1 MLKELSTDLLV
12 KIKPNLSRTN
22 HPGPD
27 SSLVKDLFEL
37 SALAEKLVL
46 LRPRPSSEWQTVADA
61 LDREGTYLWNE
72 SSAVRPGLD
81 DQITAVVAALLIHM
95 LQLASKA
102 GTTLADVGKVEVAA
116 SVLGSAAKVR
126 KSANFYRPRRPEL
139 RSCHSRLKYEE
150 CLRSIEDPQGAHQQ
164 SRAQA
169 TIVYYCSRMEA
180 AWKEG
185 NDSLADYML
194 QNITDDNERL
204 ALLPARDRELLAA
217 KLLDIGR
224 SLLAGKARNNAAS
237 SEDMKAQEAVK
248 WMQKAFSIA
257 EQLDD
262 MVTAGSMELKRS
274 ILRNLSRAYVLSS
287 AQDPENL
294 SRAETS
300 LNELLTSVDA
310 TDDQGNSEYQELRW
324 GMVAVLKR
332 REAGDPALLGAFTSI
347 IDHMK
352 FTEDN
357 VVEILRD
364 VKTLVQRQSLVAD
377 ILQHCLQHI
386 LTRTDRA
393 EPSFVEHFL
402 SALIFHCSKDDN
414 HGRAI
419 QRLKTAFDLIHSAE
433 FDLLKEHATACAMLL
448 WQSGERRF
456 GLKRYSEAADWFL
469 AGTHRCF
476 NNIAQ
481 ASISKCYRKAALC
494 HIQQHEYAKASNV
507 IRRCPGNEAPTC
519 YVMLLVAVKQG
530 LEDEAIQA
538 VRIMVQAPDFDRK
551 MLLLATRLAHE
562 SDLKTL
568 LLNVLQELLKFVQ
581 GSDGIDTSEE
591 AITLIRCIIRLD
603 LRLMAVPLADKQVT
617 PLVDAVI
624 EHFAIANALV
634 SSAYSKK
641 KAAAILKDVSWLWR
655 TAYNCAIEGC
665 SDWNDAERKTPI
677 LFDIVIELLEA
688 YSETQA
694 PLNEV
699 GEDIYL
705 CMAFASF
712 AAISGRGDV
721 KVPLTARTL
730 SEYDMHAVFAM
741 RKGLPEVDADQ
752 LRSLAQVIQAYEVR
766 IRNVLDKAPF
776 QDTNLSRVLSCLAA
790 VYVFECEVTC
800 HMKEWAQLPQIIE
813 RAVRADSSNVD
824 ALEAIADL
832 LGIIHASLDR
842 NALSVSKFSRWLR
855 ALSTV
860 LLSRNTAPDRLKAIG
875 YIEQAISVLE
885 DNAGAA
891 DGSDEVYPVD
901 ERYWLIATS
910 YNTGI
915 ECLHVSLLDE
925 AKRWFEASTLICR
938 YVPDGESKAATV
950 AETYQH
956 LLNRYT
962 S

>member
-1 MLKELSTDLLV
+1 MSARKRKAPSASDYQGTWDSIQDLLV

-27 SSLVKDLFEL
+27 SALVKDLFEL

-81 DQITAVVAALLIHM
+81 DQITTLVAALRLSGFRLIEAGLPSKRNLEVLIHM

-102 GTTLADVGKVEVAA
+102 GTTLADVGKVELAA
-116 SVLGSAAKVR
+116 SVLGSAA
-126 KSANFYRPRRPEL
+126 
-139 RSCHSRLKYEE
+139 KYEE

-169 TIVYYCSRMEA
+169 TVVYYCSRMEA

-224 SLLAGKARNNAAS
+224 SLLAGKARNNATS
-237 SEDMKAQEAVK
+237 NEGMKAQEAVK
-248 WMQKAFSIA
+248 WMQKAFAIA

-310 TDDQGNSEYQELRW
+310 TDDHGNSEYQELRW

-357 VVEILRD
+357 VVEVLRD

-377 ILQHCLQHI
+377 ILQHCLQRT

-456 GLKRYSEAADWFL
+456 GLKRHSEAADWFL

-507 IRRCPGNEAPTC
+507 IGRCPGNEAPTY

-568 LLNVLQELLKFVQ
+568 LLNVLQELLKFVR

-603 LRLMAVPLADKQVT
+603 LRLMAVPLADKT

-634 SSAYSKK
+634 RDAHSKK

-665 SDWNDAERKTPI
+665 SDWHDAERKTPI

-688 YSETQA
+688 YSQTQA

-705 CMAFASF
+705 CMVFASF
-712 AAISGRGDV
+712 AAISGR
-721 KVPLTARTL
+721 
-730 SEYDMHAVFAM
+730 VFAM
-741 RKGLPEVDADQ
+741 RKGLPEVDPDQ
-752 LRSLAQVIQAYEVR
+752 LRSLAEAVQACEVR
-766 IRNVLDKAPF
+766 IRNVLDKALF
-776 QDTNLSRVLSCLAA
+776 QDANLSRVSGCLAA

-800 HMKEWAQLPQIIE
+800 RMKEWAQLPQIIE

-832 LGIIHASLDR
+832 LWAESECPIDVLFLGLEGIIHASLDR

-901 ERYWLIATS
+901 ERYWLLATS

-915 ECLHVSLLDE
+915 ECLQFVALY
-925 AKRWFEASTLICR
+925 FEGGAG
-938 YVPDGESKAATV
+938 P
-950 AETYQH
+950 
-956 LLNRYT
+956 
-962 S
+962 